1 MIRRRIPIGSARQG
15 QQGFSLLEV
24 LIALLVLGIGL
35 LGLALL
41 QTTNLRF
48 TQSAHQR
55 TQAANLA
62 SSLFDM
68 IRANHTEA
76 AAYSAIT
83 FASFDDSTTKPE
95 GCGTPTALTS
105 AGNIERW
112 SCEVRET
119 LGADAQ
125 ANVEVDGDVVTVEV
139 TWGDEYWLDE
149 DEVQVGAGSV
159 IMETR
164 L

>member
-1 MIRRRIPIGSARQG
+1 MIRRRTPVGSSKQS

-83 FASFDDSTTKPE
+83 FASFDDSTTPSE
-95 GCGTPTALTS
+95 GCDTPTALTS

-119 LGADAQ
+119 LGADAM
-125 ANVEVDGDVVTVEV
+125 AEVEVTGDVVMVEV
-139 TWGDEYWLDE
+139 RWGDEYWLDE
-149 DEVQVGAGSV
+149 AQRGEGSGSL